1 MSTDLDAL
9 IYRIS
14 HLESRFNELEPAAET
29 VVQNDPVLPSPVT
42 VLASLVTFITPAILT
57 IIDDNT
63 WRSLTVAGVPS
74 NAKALILYIEFNNS
88 TGSGTFKNLEV
99 RVASGSDEYKVAGS
113 ASGAGSDT
121 TAAGIQ
127 SIAPVPGTF
136 EYRSPSGWLTLVEC
150 HGYIADT
157 A

>member
-14 HLESRFNELEPAAET
+14 HLESRINELEIPEEVATTTTTAMESSS
-29 VVQNDPVLPSPVT
+29 LG
-42 VLASLVTFITPAILT
+42 LLVTFIAPATLT
-57 IIDDNT
+57 MTFDNT
-63 WRSLTVAGVPS
+63 WRSLTVAGVPA

-88 TGSGTFKNLEV
+88 SGSGTFKNLEV
-99 RVASGSDEYKVAGS
+99 RLATGASEYKIAGS

-136 EYRSPSGWLTLVEC
+136 EYRAPTGWITLIEC
-150 HGYIADT
+150 HGYINET
-157 A
+157 S